1 MRSFFA
7 VALGLFVALAAACA
21 GASPSATMA
30 PAPASSRPASPVAS
44 ATGTATSVPTPVPSQ
59 APVATPTPSASTT
72 PAGSPQTDWTYTI
85 YNENAVRFQNPD
97 HEACT
102 AASVQTALNMI
113 ALGGGETGWQPS
125 TAYAVQERIL
135 AYERANMTLPVGLP
149 GSDPHGTRNALNY
162 YGWNSMWAGIYVDR
176 AYSTF
181 DEAAKTIVSTIART
195 HKPAI
200 IFTWFGGH
208 TQVVSGYKVHG
219 ADPAK
224 SNDFIV
230 EGVYL
235 TDPLIGSGYL
245 FYGGV
250 SHEVQTI
257 TADTFVT
264 LANWKSGP
272 DAVQFRRYLQTD
284 STLQDPIDGNIG
296 RKEWYNRWVVVLAT
310 K

>member
-1 MRSFFA
+1 MRSLAA
-7 VALGLFVALAAACA
+7 VAMAALVALSAGCA
-21 GASPSATMA
+21 GSAAPSATVA
-30 PAPASSRPASPVAS
+30 PTIASTRSAAA
-44 ATGTATSVPTPVPSQ
+44 ATGTATATLVPTPSPSPT
-59 APVATPTPSASTT
+59 AIPTPSASPT
-72 PAGSPQTDWTYTI
+72 PAGSPQTDWTLTL
-85 YNENAVRFQNPD
+85 YNENGVRFQNPD

-102 AASVQTALNMI
+102 AASAQTALNMI
-113 ALGGGETGWQPS
+113 ALGGGDTGWTP
-125 TAYAVQERIL
+125 TIDYAVQERIL
-135 AYERANMTLPVGLP
+135 EYERANMTMAVTSP

-162 YGWNSMWAGIYVDR
+162 YGWNSMWAGVYVDR

-181 DEAAKTIVSTIART
+181 DEAAKAIVSSIART

-219 ADPAK
+219 ADPAT
-224 SNDFIV
+224 SNAFTVI
-230 EGVYL
+230 GVYL
-235 TDPLIGSGYL
+235 TDPLIGTGSL

-250 SHEVQTI
+250 WHDVQTI

-272 DAVQFRRYLQTD
+272 DAVQFRWYWQPD
-284 STLQDPIDGNIG
+284 STLVDPIDGNIG
-296 RKEWYNRWVVVLAT
+296 KQEWYNRWVVVLAT